1 MQQNNS
7 WTGFYVNELSVLTLP
22 ADRQAFIYIKQSKLH
37 HNKIMMRSIFILLF
51 LLPVFGFSQAK
62 KITKAKPKVQT
73 PAFDGYIITGTV
85 TGFADGTPVSFLN
98 EQTNTPEQQAVI
110 SKGKF
115 VIKGKMDQPGFKGL
129 IFNNAQSL
137 VPLFLDNSNIKITG
151 NKDALDKLVITGSP
165 SHDQFKI
172 YTDAIK
178 PYEQFIL
185 PDAIYDAVALNKIAT
200 ISEDFVKKYPASYVS
215 PLAIIRLYQ
224 ATQNGAKIEEL
235 YKLIPA
241 TIQFSSL
248 GNYVNQLITES
259 KINPIGSVVADFSQT
274 DTAGNAINISAFR
287 GKYVLLDFWASW
299 CRPCRQENP
308 NVVAAFDKFKNK
320 NFTIVGV
327 SLDQNKKA
335 WIDAIKMDGL
345 SWSQVSD
352 LKGWGNQVA
361 AIFKV
366 TSIPQNLLLDPEGRI
381 IAKNLHG
388 DVLASRLNALLK

>member
-1 MQQNNS
+1 
-7 WTGFYVNELSVLTLP
+7 
-22 ADRQAFIYIKQSKLH
+22 
-37 HNKIMMRSIFILLF
+37 MRSIFIFLF
-51 LLPVFGFSQAK
+51 VLPVLGFSQVK
-62 KITKAKPKVQT
+62 KTTKAKPKVQT

-98 EQTNTPEQQAVI
+98 EQTNAPEQQATI
-110 SKGKF
+110 IKGKF
-115 VIKGKMDQPGFKGL
+115 IIKGKMDQPGFKGL
-129 IFNNAQSL
+129 IFNNAQPL

-151 NKDALDKLVITGSP
+151 NKDALDKLVISGSP
-165 SHDQFKI
+165 SNDQFKI

-178 PYEQFIL
+178 PYEQFLL
-185 PDAIYDAVALNKIAT
+185 PDAMYDSAALNKIAT
-200 ISEDFVKKYPASYVS
+200 ISEDFVKRYPSSYVS

-224 ATQNGAKIEEL
+224 ATQNGVKAEEL

-241 TIQFSSL
+241 QIQFSSL
-248 GNYVNQLITES
+248 GNYVNQLIAES
-259 KINPIGSVVADFSQT
+259 KINPIGSFVSEFTQA
-274 DTAGNAINISAFR
+274 DTAGLPINISAFR

-320 NFTIVGV
+320 NFTILGV

-345 SWSQVSD
+345 NWSHVSD
-352 LKGWGNQVA
+352 LKGWSNQVA

-366 TSIPQNLLLDPEGRI
+366 TSIPQNLLLDPEGKI
-381 IAKNLHG
+381 IAKNLRG
-388 DVLASRLNALLK
+388 AVLESRLNALLK